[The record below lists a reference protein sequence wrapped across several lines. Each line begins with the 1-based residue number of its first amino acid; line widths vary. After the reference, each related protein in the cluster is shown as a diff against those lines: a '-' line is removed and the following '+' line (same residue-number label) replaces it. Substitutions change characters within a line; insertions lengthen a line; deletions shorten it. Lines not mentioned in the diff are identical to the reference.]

1 MSRLRKS
8 TGVERSHPENPDG
21 RMQVIRQG
29 NQNSLF
35 PASKLPPYN
44 VGVVS
49 TRGFPAVM
57 FMAMLT
63 VRHTGTEKLRS

>member
-1 MSRLRKS
+1 
-8 TGVERSHPENPDG
+8 
-21 RMQVIRQG
+21 MQVIRGG

-44 VGVVS
+44 AGVVS
-49 TRGFPAVM
+49 TQGFPAVM

-63 VRHTGTEKLRS
+63 VRHTGTENLRS